1 MKNPNTRLILDG
13 AVSTNKLDQPK
24 NKSLDL
30 KLNDRSI
37 QSLDTGFIVSNGDGT
52 NKTLSEVSYKF
63 QECKGHLCQGLRLVH
78 QKTKMRER
86 KKLILDYWF
95 GGRAKRLYLP
105 DYDPKTFNVRQINKR
120 IAELRTLYGN
130 PGNLTWDKDIN
141 FEEKNKKL
149 SKFRESLIN
158 TSVKTFK
165 EIIEEMYVAGFPKI
179 RNDGTS
185 PSRHTI
191 CK

>member
-52 NKTLSEVSYKF
+52 NKTLTEVSYKF

-120 IAELRTLYGN
+120 IAELVADN
-130 PGNLTWDKDIN
+130 
-141 FEEKNKKL
+141 KNKQEALRDVAKIL
-149 SKFRESLIN
+149 KDGLTRHE
-158 TSVKTFK
+158 K
-165 EIIEEMYVAGFPKI
+165 E
-179 RNDGTS
+179 T
-185 PSRHTI
+185 
-191 CK
+191 

>member
-95 GGRAKRLYLP
+95 GGRAKRLYLAILIIP
-105 DYDPKTFNVRQINKR
+105 FNSFVF
-120 IAELRTLYGN
+120 L
-130 PGNLTWDKDIN
+130 
-141 FEEKNKKL
+141 
-149 SKFRESLIN
+149 LI
-158 TSVKTFK
+158 
-165 EIIEEMYVAGFPKI
+165 
-179 RNDGTS
+179 
-185 PSRHTI
+185 
-191 CK
+191 C